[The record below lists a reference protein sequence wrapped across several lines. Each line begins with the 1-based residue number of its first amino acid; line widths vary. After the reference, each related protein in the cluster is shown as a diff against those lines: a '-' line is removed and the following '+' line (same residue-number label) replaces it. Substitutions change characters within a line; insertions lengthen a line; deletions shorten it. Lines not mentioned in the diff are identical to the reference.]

1 MKSLAQKLAAIARP
15 GILVT
20 SNEEYLS
27 LEIVSRNLPECKLI
41 VFRATP
47 TAEDLLSHESEI
59 ILGFSEFSET
69 TALLVDQASKRTIQ
83 PLVLSQQIFNR
94 ALFQNS
100 SGWRAHFN
108 FSIEFL
114 EEHTDL
120 WENV

>member
-1 MKSLAQKLAAIARP
+1 MKSLAQKLSVIARP

-20 SNEEYLS
+20 SNGEHLR
-27 LEIVSRNLPECKLI
+27 LTIVSRNTSERKLI

-47 TAEDLLSHESEI
+47 TTGDLLSHESEI
-59 ILGFSEFSET
+59 LLAFSEFSET
-69 TALLVDQASKRTIQ
+69 TAMLIDQASKRTIQ

-100 SGWRAHFN
+100 SGWRTLFH
-108 FSIEFL
+108 FSIEFI
-114 EEHTDL
+114 EECTDL